1 MVHPRET
8 HTREKREA
16 ERGGRGFRRTA
27 SWGGGG
33 GESEARVLKPLFVGG
48 GEGEI
53 SQTGFV
59 RMRRASSRG
68 PCFPDRG
75 FVYTERLR
83 TEEEEGGGGGSRR
96 AAARTRLRR
105 AN

>member
-1 MVHPRET
+1 M
-8 HTREKREA
+8 
-16 ERGGRGFRRTA
+16 
-27 SWGGGG
+27 
-33 GESEARVLKPLFVGG
+33 LKPLFVGG

-83 TEEEEGGGGGSRR
+83 TEEEEGGGGEPPRR
-96 AAARTRLRR
+96 RTHPPPTRELVPW
-105 AN
+105 